1 MRVAVTVEQSWHH
14 VPGGIA
20 TSTVEL
26 LRALRT
32 RGDIDLVGVAA
43 WHREPPLEPF
53 APPVPVRQLPLP
65 RRALYESWQWLRA
78 PRVERATGPVDV
90 VHDMGYVVPPSRAP
104 LVATVHDLWFL
115 SHPDYYSWH
124 SAAVLKRGFELARR
138 HARLVVCPSQV
149 SIDACRAAG
158 IEPERLRL
166 VPWGVRARSLGGDEA
181 ERVVVRGYGLE
192 RPYVLFCGTIERR
205 KNLPRLLHAFGKLP
219 RSDHDLVLAGPQGWN
234 PPDWDAEMEAA
245 SSRLGRRYRRLGAV
259 PPGDLDALC
268 ARASVVVYP
277 SLGEGFGFPVLYA
290 MAQGAAV
297 VTSAGTATAEVAGD
311 AALIVDPG
319 EVDAIAEAIERV
331 LDDRALAATL
341 GQRGRERAATFTW
354 DRTAAVAAE
363 VYEEAAR
370 YR

>member
-1 MRVAVTVEQSWHH
+1 MRVAVTVEQSWHV

-26 LRALRT
+26 LRALRKC
-32 RGDIDLVGVAA
+32 GDLDLVGVAA
-43 WHREPPLEPF
+43 WHRQPPLDAF
-53 APPVPVRQLPLP
+53 TPPVPVRQLPLP
-65 RRALYESWQWLRA
+65 RRVLYESWQLLRA
-78 PRVERATGPVDV
+78 PLVERATGPVDV

-115 SHPDYYSWH
+115 NHPDHYTWH

-138 HARLVVCPSQV
+138 HARLVMCPSRA

-166 VPWGVRARSLGGDEA
+166 VPWGVRARSVRSDEA
-181 ERVVVRGYGLE
+181 ETAVRGYGLQ
-192 RPYVLFCGTIERR
+192 RPYVLFCGTIEQR
-205 KNLPRLLHAFGKLP
+205 KNLPRLLQAFQKLP
-219 RSDHDLVLAGPQGWN
+219 RTDHDLVLAGPLGWN
-234 PPDWDAEMEAA
+234 PPEWNAEMEAA
-245 SSRLGRRYRRLGAV
+245 ASRLGRRCRRLGAV
-259 PPGDLDALC
+259 PTSDLDALC

-331 LDDRALAATL
+331 LDDRAFAATL
-341 GQRGRERAATFTW
+341 GQRGRERAAAFTW
-354 DRTAAVAAE
+354 DRTAAVAAD
-363 VYEEAAR
+363 VYEEAAGSR
-370 YR
+370 

>member
-1 MRVAVTVEQSWHH
+1 M
-14 VPGGIA
+14 
-20 TSTVEL
+20 
-26 LRALRT
+26 
-32 RGDIDLVGVAA
+32 RGDLDLVGVSA
-43 WHREPPLEPF
+43 WHREPPLDAF
-53 APPVPVRQLPLP
+53 TPPVPVRQLLLP
-65 RRALYESWQWLRA
+65 RRALYESWQLLRA
-78 PRVERATGPVDV
+78 PLVERATGPVDV

-115 SHPDYYSWH
+115 SHPDHYTWH

-138 HARLVVCPSQV
+138 HARLVMCPSRA

-166 VPWGVRARSLGGDEA
+166 VPWGVRARSLGSDEA
-181 ERVVVRGYGLE
+181 ETAVRGYGLE
-192 RPYVLFCGTIERR
+192 RPYVLFCGTIEQR
-205 KNLPRLLHAFGKLP
+205 KNLPRLLQAFEKLP
-219 RSDHDLVLAGPQGWN
+219 RTDHDLVLAGPQGWN
-234 PPDWDAEMEAA
+234 PPAWEAEMEAA
-245 SSRLGRRYRRLGAV
+245 ASRLGRRCRRLGAV

-297 VTSAGTATAEVAGD
+297 VTSADTATAEVAGD
-311 AALIVDPG
+311 AALLVDPV

-331 LDDRALAATL
+331 LGDPGLAATL
-341 GQRGRERAATFTW
+341 REKGRIRAATFTW
-354 DRTAAVAAE
+354 DRSAAIAAE

-370 YR
+370 SR